1 MARLPAKQVRR
12 TVSQAAVKEA
22 FDKLGGQVGI
32 EVSGA
37 VAPGGEVFTRETAPA
52 PAPVLTLEEQHEKQ
66 TLIKVLQK
74 WLVPAQT
81 STKTDPEKDRVSF
94 NAKLNG
100 QTLDDLWRFF
110 DIDIPAEVKVLMQSK
125 YRDISP

>member
-1 MARLPAKQVRR
+1 MARLPAKQMRR

-81 STKTDPEKDRVSF
+81 STKTDPEKDRMSF

>member
-1 MARLPAKQVRR
+1 MARLPAKQMRR

>member
-1 MARLPAKQVRR
+1 MARLPAKQMRK

-81 STKTDPEKDRVSF
+81 STKTDPEKDKVSF

>member
-110 DIDIPAEVKVLMQSK
+110 NIDIPAEVKVLMQSK

>member
-81 STKTDPEKDRVSF
+81 STKADPEKDRISF

>member
-1 MARLPAKQVRR
+1 MARLPAKQMRR

-81 STKTDPEKDRVSF
+81 STKTDPEKDRMSF

-100 QTLDDLWRFF
+100 QMLDDLWRFF